1 MPAPSE
7 PITALLVRWREG
19 DSAAGDKVVVS
30 VYEELRALAAR
41 YMRNERSDHTLQ
53 PTALVHEMFLRLCE
67 AEPVKWQDRAHFF
80 AVAARQLRRILVNH
94 ARDRQA
100 DKRGGKRLKVE
111 VREWDS
117 VSTPRDEDLLELDE
131 ALNTLEVTEPRTARV
146 IELRF
151 FAGLKEDEIAEAVG
165 VSLATVKRDWT
176 FGRAWLLARLRS

>member
-1 MPAPSE
+1 
-7 PITALLVRWREG
+7 
-19 DSAAGDKVVVS
+19 
-30 VYEELRALAAR
+30 
-41 YMRNERSDHTLQ
+41 
-53 PTALVHEMFLRLCE
+53 MFLRLCE
-67 AEPVKWQDRAHFF
+67 AEPVNWQDRAHFF

-100 DKRGGKRLKVE
+100 GKRGGKRMKVE
-111 VREWDS
+111 LREWDS

-131 ALNTLEVTEPRTARV
+131 ALNSLEATDARASRV

-151 FAGLKEDEIAEAVG
+151 FAGLSEDEIAEAVG